1 MPQRATGAR
10 PPRTSIGLSPDCAWA
25 RAVTAL
31 VTPGPAVTAATPHSR
46 VTLAHPSAAKA
57 ADCSWRTSTMRRPCS
72 VAPVRMGQMWPPF
85 KVNRWLVPARFS
97 ASAMSSP
104 VLPESANALGPR
116 HGGRVESG
124 LRLAVAAD
132 QDDAAA
138 GIHRAPQPLDGLRRH
153 LRRVHAVLELDDR
166 HPAEAETDEGLA
178 HSCSADRAVPVVGV
192 ETCAGDRRIADAPGQ
207 LAGAATRRHGH
218 RHVAA

>member
-10 PPRTSIGLSPDCAWA
+10 PPMRNIGLSLACAWA
-25 RAVTAL
+25 SAEIEL

-72 VAPVRMGQMWPPF
+72 VAPVRIGQMWPPF
-85 KVNRWLVPARFS
+85 NVKRWLVPARFS

-104 VLPESANALGPR
+104 ELPESANALGPR

-124 LRLAVAAD
+124 LRLTVAAD
-132 QDDAAA
+132 QDDATA
-138 GIHRAPQPLDGLRRH
+138 GVHRAPQPLDGLRCH
-153 LRRVHAVLELDDR
+153 LGRVHAVLELDDR
-166 HPAEAETDEGLA
+166 HAAEAETDESLA
-178 HSCSADRAVPVVGV
+178 HACSADRAVPVVGI
-192 ETCAGDRRIADAPGQ
+192 ETCARDG
-207 LAGAATRRHGH
+207 
-218 RHVAA
+218 